1 MNFSVSG
8 NVSSEK
14 KTQICI
20 AKYKVI
26 VSSNKSYIHHHT
38 LDTGDCDLK
47 NVNVIFY
54 LVVQLALCNSYIIHT
69 WHYVIHLIVKIK
81 IPNIRSSLRSITCF
95 LKRIIKTERCSLIL
109 QTLHLKFFQNLHTHN
124 KIVEATGLLS
134 RPFRN
139 CSSSGL

>member
-1 MNFSVSG
+1 MPKEMERYDKHKPYLFYLNITIFIFNEILLWISVFL
-8 NVSSEK
+8 VMFLQKK

-95 LKRIIKTERCSLIL
+95 IKAERCSLIYKL
-109 QTLHLKFFQNLHTHN
+109 FT
-124 KIVEATGLLS
+124 
-134 RPFRN
+134 
-139 CSSSGL
+139 